1 MAADLTGQRTLG
13 TQFITDARNGV
24 PIVESSGLGIAIG
37 NASYEV
43 KGRAS
48 AATDSY
54 GKEDSAKAVVRTPAG
69 KELAP

>member
-1 MAADLTGQRTLG
+1 MTNS
-13 TQFITDARNGV
+13 RNGV
-24 PIVESSGLGIAIG
+24 PIMESSGLGIAIG

-54 GKEDSAKAVVRTPAG
+54 GKEGSAKVVVRTLAG